1 MHQKALALAA
11 MMASIAICTG
21 CGTTANNYAY
31 ATLPASNQIAIFRED
46 PNSGV
51 LTQLSGSPIPAG
63 NGASSLVIHPSG
75 KFLYA
80 ANPGQNENDI
90 SLFDINT
97 DGTLTEVF
105 PRTTVTPN
113 ASLPK
118 TVVMD
123 PSGNFLYVANTG
135 SNNISIFSIAASTG
149 ALTQLPN
156 SPVAINLTPLNMVL
170 SPSASF
176 LFVSA
181 DNAALQPTGVVEVFG
196 VASGVLTPLGYFP
209 TAGTNPDGLAV
220 NPTGTYLYAANYGS
234 NSISVLGIGSSG
246 ALTTVQ
252 GSPFNGN
259 GYLGPISLTLDPK
272 GQFLYVAN
280 QRSTNV
286 AVYTISSTTGVPT
299 ILNVSELSNTSQS
312 TGAFGTEGNPSLVV
326 GDPTGKYLFIGNQG
340 SSAGIQSF
348 SASSGNL
355 TEIFTYNVG
364 NTPSSIAILQTK

>member
-1 MHQKALALAA
+1 
-11 MMASIAICTG
+11 MAVSIAICTG

-63 NGASSLVIHPSG
+63 DGASSLVIHPSG

-118 TVVMD
+118 TLVMD
-123 PSGNFLYVANTG
+123 PSGSFLYVANTG
-135 SNNISIFSIAASTG
+135 SNNISIFSIAAGTG
-149 ALTQLPN
+149 ALTQLAN
-156 SPVAINLTPLNMVL
+156 SPVAINLSPLNMLL
-170 SPSASF
+170 SPSGSF

-181 DNAALQPTGVVEVFG
+181 NNAALQPTGVIEVFG

-209 TAGTNPDGLAV
+209 TAGTNPDGMAID
-220 NPTGTYLYAANYGS
+220 PTGTYLYAANYGS
-234 NSISVLGIGSSG
+234 NSISILSIGSTG
-246 ALTTVQ
+246 VLTPVQ
-252 GSPFNGN
+252 GSPISDI
-259 GYLGPISLTLDPK
+259 YTSPISLTLDPK

-280 QRSTNV
+280 QTNNNV
-286 AVYTISSTTGVPT
+286 ASYSISSSTGLPT
-299 ILNVSELSNTSQS
+299 ILNVSTLSNTSQS
-312 TGAFGTEGNPSLVV
+312 TGAFGTESSPSLVV
-326 GDPTGKYLFIGNQG
+326 GDPSGKYLFVGNQG

-348 SASSGNL
+348 SLSSGTL

-364 NTPSSIAILQTK
+364 NTPSSIAILQMK